1 MINPAAIIPTVI
13 ESTPRGERAY
23 DIYSR
28 LLRDRIVFVGDEI
41 DDDLA
46 NAVTAQLLFLENED
60 SEKDVIMY
68 INTPGGSVTSALA
81 IYDVMQYIAPRVGTI
96 CLGMAASGGS
106 LLLMAGHPGLRMALP
121 NSMIMIHQPW
131 AGGMRG
137 QATDLEVHMRQ
148 LLRQK
153 DLLTDMYAKHCHQ
166 KRDDVVA
173 ALERDNFMTSVQAKE
188 WGLIDSIIEKPQA
201 ILAKTNTKSKS

>member
-1 MINPAAIIPTVI
+1 MIIPTVI
-13 ESTPRGERAY
+13 ETTARGERAY

-60 SEKDVIMY
+60 PDKDVIMY
-68 INTPGGSVTSALA
+68 INTPGGSVSSAMA

-106 LLLMAGHPGLRMALP
+106 LLLTAGYPGMRMALV

-131 AGGMRG
+131 AGGIKG
-137 QATDLEVHMRQ
+137 QATDLEVAMRQ
-148 LLRQK
+148 ILREK
-153 DLLTDMYAKHCHQ
+153 DRLIDIYAKHSG
-166 KRDDVVA
+166 KPREEVA
-173 ALERDNFMTSVQAKE
+173 GAIERDNFMTSEQAKE
-188 WGLIDSIIEKPQA
+188 WGLIDTIIEKPV
-201 ILAKTNTKSKS
+201 KPGVKSA

>member
-1 MINPAAIIPTVI
+1 MIIPTVI
-13 ESTPRGERAY
+13 ETTARGERAY

-60 SEKDVIMY
+60 PEKDVIMY
-68 INTPGGSVTSALA
+68 INTPGGAVASAMA

-106 LLLMAGHPGLRMALP
+106 LLLTAGYPGMRMALV

-131 AGGMRG
+131 AGGLKG
-137 QATDLEVHMRQ
+137 QATDLEVAMRQ
-148 LLRQK
+148 ILREK
-153 DLLTDMYAKHCHQ
+153 DNLINIYAKHSG
-166 KRDDVVA
+166 KPPADVRA
-173 ALERDNFMTSVQAKE
+173 AMERDNFMTSQQAKE
-188 WGLIDSIIEKPQA
+188 WGLIDTIIEKP
-201 ILAKTNTKSKS
+201 IKPGAKSP

>member
-1 MINPAAIIPTVI
+1 VIIPTVI
-13 ESTPRGERAY
+13 ETTARGERAY

-60 SEKDVIMY
+60 PEKDVTMY

-106 LLLMAGHPGLRMALP
+106 LLLAAGHPGLRMALT
-121 NSMIMIHQPW
+121 NSMIMVHQPW
-131 AGGMRG
+131 AGGIKG
-137 QATDLEVHMRQ
+137 QATDLEVAMRQ
-148 LLRQK
+148 ILREK
-153 DLLTDMYAKHCHQ
+153 DLLIDIYAKHCN
-166 KRDDVVA
+166 KPRDEVA
-173 ALERDNFMTSVQAKE
+173 AGMERDNFMTSQQAME
-188 WGLIDSIIEKPQA
+188 WGLIDSIIEKPVKPG
-201 ILAKTNTKSKS
+201 AKSA